1 MKINKKKTGLLL
13 IPAVA
18 ISSIIAG
25 KKAFDKYKLK
35 SKTID
40 KKLSKKEQKELDDF
54 LNLVQNISDFV
65 KENEEKLI
73 SIKREDAYAKLLW
86 QFGQIPQ
93 IKEILE
99 NDLDANITDAV
110 SFIEHQLINAQKYR
124 KYIYY
129 KEINNM
135 FVAFLWTYI
144 GLEEYVRLLQKLKN
158 DKEMFKTL
166 EYKKSELT
174 DRIILLINENHDL
187 IKKNND
193 ENTNT
198 KLETQG
204 GE

>member
-1 MKINKKKTGLLL
+1 MKINKKQTGLLL

-25 KKAFDKYKLK
+25 KKAFEKYKLK
-35 SKTID
+35 TKCKNKEI
-40 KKLSKKEQKELDDF
+40 SKKEKEALNNF
-54 LNLVQNISDFV
+54 LELTNNISNFV
-65 KENEEKLI
+65 KENEDKLI
-73 SIKREDAYAKLLW
+73 SIKREDSYAKLLW
-86 QFGQIPQ
+86 QFGQITQ

-99 NDLDANITDAV
+99 NDLDSNITDAV

-124 KYIYY
+124 KYMHY

-135 FVAFLWTYI
+135 IVAFLWTYI
-144 GLEEYVRLLQKLKN
+144 GLEEYVRLLQKLKT

-174 DRIILLINENHDL
+174 DRIILLINENHNLMDKYNNENIRL
-187 IKKNND
+187 INLK
-193 ENTNT
+193 
-198 KLETQG
+198 G

>member
-1 MKINKKKTGLLL
+1 MKINRKKTGLLL

-124 KYIYY
+124 KYMPY

-144 GLEEYVRLLQKLKN
+144 GLEEYVRLLQKLKT

-187 IKKNND
+187 INKFND

-198 KLETQG
+198 KLEAQG

>member
-1 MKINKKKTGLLL
+1 MKINKKQTGLLL

-124 KYIYY
+124 KYIHY

-135 FVAFLWTYI
+135 IVAFLWTYI

>member
-124 KYIYY
+124 KYIHY

>member
-110 SFIEHQLINAQKYR
+110 SYIEHQLINAQKYR
-124 KYIYY
+124 KYMHY

-135 FVAFLWTYI
+135 IVAFLWTYI
-144 GLEEYVRLLQKLKN
+144 GLEEYVRLLQKLKT

-187 IKKNND
+187 INKFND
-193 ENTNT
+193 ENINLINL
-198 KLETQG
+198 KG